1 MPLINV
7 VADMED
13 NGIKVDLDYLHQL
26 SEKYNNLLVEKEAEF
41 YKLCDKYNDKIEEY
55 RRKNPYN
62 KLGSM
67 INIPSST
74 QIAILLY
81 DILGEQPVP
90 RQPVRGLGEEVLKA
104 INNEFCQA
112 ILDYREVAKLIST
125 YIDKMEAII
134 NPNDGK
140 SSLLI

>member
-13 NGIKVDLDYLHQL
+13 NGIKVDLAYLHQF

-41 YKLCDKYNDKIEEY
+41 YKLCDKYKDKIEEY

-74 QIAILLY
+74 QLAILLY
-81 DILGEQPVP
+81 DILGEQP
-90 RQPVRGLGEEVLKA
+90 
-104 INNEFCQA
+104 CQDNQ
-112 ILDYREVAKLIST
+112 LED
-125 YIDKMEAII
+125 
-134 NPNDGK
+134 
-140 SSLLI
+140 